1 MKKTVFYRTFCAFA
15 AVLLLACTL
24 ALPISAT
31 KESATPPEG
40 AREWD
45 LSEDGKTLT
54 SGFDVYYLYTL
65 PVGYYL
71 DYYSYYEYANPTD
84 TYAGVASYEKDGAFV
99 WLTKSTPTFYATEAM
114 AAGLIDG
121 EASMEEVL
129 EEITRLANPNPSI
142 NINDLQL

>member
-1 MKKTVFYRTFCAFA
+1 MKKTVLNRIFCAFA

-31 KESATPPEG
+31 KDSASATPPEG

-54 SGFDVYYLYTL
+54 GGFDVYTLYTL

-71 DYYSYYEYANPTD
+71 DYHTYYEYSNPTD
-84 TYAGVASYEKDGAFV
+84 TYAGVVSYEKDGAFV
-99 WLTKSTPTFYATEAM
+99 WLERNEPTFYATEAG
-114 AAGLIDG
+114 ARALDAFLEG
-121 EASMEEVL
+121 EV
-129 EEITRLANPNPSI
+129 
-142 NINDLQL
+142 